1 MAICQSRD
9 KEKSLSEIGQGLS
22 LSGIGIL
29 ITFSAL
35 GILILLILLLKTL
48 FPVKENDLGPTTVE
62 KDPLSG
68 IDPVREDLRKKAA
81 AAGVAVLLSLG
92 TFSGKG
98 GLGSELEKP
107 VSEWWQR
114 GLDRIHNKE
123 RL

>member
-1 MAICQSRD
+1 
-9 KEKSLSEIGQGLS
+9 LSEIGQGLS

-35 GILILLILLLKTL
+35 GILILLILLLKAL
-48 FPVKENDLGPTTVE
+48 FPGREKELVPVPTE
-62 KDPLSG
+62 KNPLSG

-81 AAGVAVLLSLG
+81 AAGVAVLLSKR
-92 TFSGKG
+92 TFTGKG

-107 VSEWWQR
+107 VGKWWQR
-114 GLDRIHNKE
+114 GLDQIHGKE